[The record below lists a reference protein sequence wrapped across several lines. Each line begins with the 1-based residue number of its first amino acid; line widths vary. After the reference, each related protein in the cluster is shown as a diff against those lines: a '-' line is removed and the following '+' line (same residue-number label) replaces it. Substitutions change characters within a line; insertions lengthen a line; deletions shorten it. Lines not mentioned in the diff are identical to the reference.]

1 MPRSVKEAQPP
12 RRRATAVAVEGR
24 LTLAGSGGN
33 SRLFIYMIGNYLHRI
48 ERERR
53 ELYEGDLDLALVAEL
68 VGTSAIE
75 PGLRDAAFREKH
87 ATFDSVIGIEGQRA
101 INATSIASASGIPR
115 ETVRRKLKRLLQ
127 LGIIV
132 EKKRFRYVINPG
144 VLQQSHHQA
153 AFARGIGQTVRFM
166 NECLE
171 QGVVRWVPPER
182 PGAVRAA
189 KAGSPAAR
197 KRPVKAAL
205 SKD

>member
-1 MPRSVKEAQPP
+1 MPRSVKEARPP
-12 RRRATAVAVEGR
+12 QRRATAVAVEGR
-24 LTLAGSGGN
+24 LTLAGGGGN
-33 SRLFIYMIGNYLHRI
+33 SRLFIYMIGNHLHRL

-53 ELYEGDLDLALVAEL
+53 GLYEGDLDLALVAEL

-75 PGLRDAAFREKH
+75 PGLRDAAFRERY
-87 ATFDSVIGIEGQRA
+87 ATFESVIGIEGQRA

-132 EKKRFRYVINPG
+132 EKRRFRYVIKPG
-144 VLQQSHHQA
+144 VLQQAHHQA
-153 AFARGIGQTVRFM
+153 AFARAIEETVRFM

-171 QGVVRWVPPER
+171 QGVVRWIPPGR
-182 PGAVRAA
+182 PGAVRTG
-189 KAGSPAAR
+189 KAGSPADR
-197 KRPVKAAL
+197 KRPAKAAS

>member
-1 MPRSVKEAQPP
+1 MSRSVKEVRPP

-24 LTLAGSGGN
+24 LTLAGGDGGN

-53 ELYEGDLDLALVAEL
+53 GLYEGDLDLALVAEL

-87 ATFDSVIGIEGQRA
+87 ATFHSVIGIENQRA

-115 ETVRRKLKRLLQ
+115 ETVRRKLKRLME

-132 EKKRFRYVINPG
+132 EKKRFGYVINPG

-153 AFARGIGQTVRFM
+153 AFARGIEQTVRFM

-171 QGVVRWVPPER
+171 QGVVRW
-182 PGAVRAA
+182 AL
-189 KAGSPAAR
+189 PAR
-197 KRPVKAAL
+197 SRRNTGRQGG
-205 SKD
+205 

>member
-1 MPRSVKEAQPP
+1 MPRSAKEVRPP
-12 RRRATAVAVEGR
+12 RRRASAVSVEGR
-24 LTLAGSGGN
+24 LTLAGGEGN

-53 ELYEGDLDLALVAEL
+53 GLYDGDLDLALVAEL
-68 VGTSAIE
+68 VGTTAIE
-75 PGLRDAAFREKH
+75 PGMRDAAFREKH
-87 ATFDSVIGIEGQRA
+87 TTFNSVIGVEDQRA

-132 EKKRFRYVINPG
+132 EKRRFRYVINPG

-153 AFARGIGQTVRFM
+153 AFARGIEQTVRFM

-171 QGVVRWVPPER
+171 QGVVRWVPAR
-182 PGAVRAA
+182 RARRNAPGDGRIAA
-189 KAGSPAAR
+189 DP
-197 KRPVKAAL
+197 
-205 SKD
+205 

>member
-1 MPRSVKEAQPP
+1 MPRSAKEVRPSRP
-12 RRRATAVAVEGR
+12 RATTVAVEGR
-24 LTLAGSGGN
+24 LTLAGGGT
-33 SRLFIYMIGNYLHRI
+33 SRLFIYMLGNFLHRL

-53 ELYEGDLDLALVAEL
+53 GLYEGDLDLALVAEL

-87 ATFDSVIGIEGQRA
+87 ATFDSVIGIDNQRG

-132 EKKRFRYVINPG
+132 KKSRYNYVIKPG
-144 VLQQSHHQA
+144 VLQQPMHQA
-153 AFARGIGQTVRFM
+153 AFTRGIDQTVRFM

-171 QGVVRWVPPER
+171 QGVVHWVKP
-182 PGAVRAA
+182 A
-189 KAGSPAAR
+189 KT
-197 KRPVKAAL
+197 KRNADADVNSAPKR
-205 SKD
+205 

>member
-1 MPRSVKEAQPP
+1 MGDVQERGEQRQMARSVREVRPA

-24 LTLAGSGGN
+24 LALAGSEGN

-53 ELYEGDLDLALVAEL
+53 GLYEDDLDLALVAEL

-87 ATFDSVIGIEGQRA
+87 ATFDSVIGIEDQRA

-115 ETVRRKLKRLLQ
+115 ETVRRKLKRLLE

-132 EKKRFRYVINPG
+132 EKRRFRYVINPG
-144 VLQQSHHQA
+144 VIQQSHHQA
-153 AFARGIGQTVRFM
+153 AFARGIEQTVRFM

-171 QGVVRWVPPER
+171 QGVVRWVPAR
-182 PGAVRAA
+182 KARRGAAD
-189 KAGSPAAR
+189 KAGRPA
-197 KRPVKAAL
+197 
-205 SKD
+205 D